1 MIISLPRKAVGIN
14 INNIGRKSFVKYLG
28 IYIDEHL
35 YGEPQIQRVSNRQAK
50 NIGILHKVQ
59 KFVDLK
65 VLKQ

>member
-35 YGEPQIQRVSNRQAK
+35 NGKP
-50 NIGILHKVQ
+50 
-59 KFVDLK
+59 
-65 VLKQ
+65 